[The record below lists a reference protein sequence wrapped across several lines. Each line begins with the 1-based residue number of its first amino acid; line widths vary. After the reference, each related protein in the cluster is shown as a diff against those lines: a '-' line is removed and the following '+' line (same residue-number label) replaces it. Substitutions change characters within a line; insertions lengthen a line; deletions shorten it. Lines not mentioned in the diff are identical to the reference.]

1 MSVIKQQFNDNLNDL
16 QISDSNI
23 KLNDVNNAVKFET
36 DHDRLK
42 VINNNNQLNENISVK
57 GRRKR
62 LNKKRLLKKSQSL
75 NDVKNNKLS
84 YSKTVK
90 SKSSSDILNK
100 KINSKLDQRKNKTLK
115 SGELL
120 SWQQICISMYI

>member
-120 SWQQICISMYI
+120 SCISMYI